1 LIVFKVNEHENI
13 CIAGLQGATFTI
25 SIARTSYYND
35 RSISIFCSVLQ
46 NTSLRTSQDPGLS
59 SNMPLLR
66 LHYFKQKCSC
76 VICFQPIFI
85 SSFVTSNFTSRN
97 FISRLLDPGSLNYI
111 NLISCTSLQSLVKLF
126 NKYRIKLIYINLKIS
141 PNIIHF
147 IYLLCWLV
155 FQRS

>member
-1 LIVFKVNEHENI
+1 M
-13 CIAGLQGATFTI
+13 I
-25 SIARTSYYND
+25 SLTYFPSRKCANQMCQYQAKDHSL
-35 RSISIFCSVLQ
+35 FCSVLQ

-59 SNMPLLR
+59 SNMPLLH

-85 SSFVTSNFTSRN
+85 SSFVTSNFTSSN
-97 FISRLLDPGSLNYI
+97 FISRVLDPGSLNYI
-111 NLISCTSLQSLVKLF
+111 SLISCTSLQSLVKLI

-141 PNIIHF
+141 PNIIHL
-147 IYLLCWLV
+147 YLLCWLV

>member
-1 LIVFKVNEHENI
+1 MIKINYVIILTYFPFRKCANQMCRYQAKDHS
-13 CIAGLQGATFTI
+13 L
-25 SIARTSYYND
+25 
-35 RSISIFCSVLQ
+35 FCSVLQ

-59 SNMPLLR
+59 SNMPLLH

-85 SSFVTSNFTSRN
+85 SSFVTSNFTSSN
-97 FISRLLDPGSLNYI
+97 FISRVLDPGSLNYI
-111 NLISCTSLQSLVKLF
+111 SLISCTSLQSLVKLI
-126 NKYRIKLIYINLKIS
+126 NKYRIKLIYINRKIS